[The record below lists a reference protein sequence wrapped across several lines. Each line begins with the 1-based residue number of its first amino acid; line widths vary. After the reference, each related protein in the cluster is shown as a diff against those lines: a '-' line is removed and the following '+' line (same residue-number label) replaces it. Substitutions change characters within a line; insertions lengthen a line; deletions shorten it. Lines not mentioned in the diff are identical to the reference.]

1 MIKHA
6 VFNAE
11 LGYALAQA
19 RHGDTVILC
28 DGNMPLPN
36 GCYVID
42 LSLVR
47 GLSTLT
53 QTLNA
58 VRNDMAAERYQ
69 VFELMPQYNPQMY
82 QSIREL
88 LRRAADLTG
97 RAAGLCQ
104 LHLWGGPW
112 NGSTGE
118 KPHAGVPMPV
128 RTGHFVLVTAMEE
141 LGLRGSC
148 WSMRPALQT

>member
-1 MIKHA
+1 M
-6 VFNAE
+6 
-11 LGYALAQA
+11 GYAQA

-28 DGNMPLPN
+28 DGNMPIPN
-36 GCYVID
+36 GCHVID

-47 GLSTLT
+47 GLPTLT

-82 QSIREL
+82 QRIREL

-97 RAAGLCQ
+97 QAAGLCQ
-104 LHLWGGPW
+104 LRLWG
-112 NGSTGE
+112 
-118 KPHAGVPMPV
+118 
-128 RTGHFVLVTAMEE
+128 
-141 LGLRGSC
+141 
-148 WSMRPALQT
+148 

>member
-6 VFNAE
+6 VINAG
-11 LGYALAQA
+11 LGYAQA

-28 DGNMPLPN
+28 DANMPIPN
-36 GCYVID
+36 GCHVID

-47 GLSTLT
+47 GLPTLT
-53 QTLNA
+53 QILNA
-58 VRNDMAAERYQ
+58 VLNDMVAERHQ
-69 VFELMPQYNPQMY
+69 VFELIPQYNPQMY

-104 LHLWGGPW
+104 LRLWGGPW
-112 NGSTGE
+112 NGSAGE
-118 KPHAGVPMPV
+118 KPYAGVPTPV
-128 RTGHFVLVTAMEE
+128 RTGHFVLVTTMEE
-141 LGLRGSC
+141 LGLRGFC

>member
-6 VFNAE
+6 VINAE
-11 LGYALAQA
+11 LGYAQA

-36 GCYVID
+36 GCHVID

-47 GLSTLT
+47 GLPTLT

-82 QSIREL
+82 QSIRKL

-104 LHLWGGPW
+104 LRLWGGPW
-112 NGSTGE
+112 NGSAGE
-118 KPHAGVPMPV
+118 KPYAGVPMPV
-128 RTGHFVLVTAMEE
+128 RTGHFVLVTATEE